1 MVSKKTA
8 ISDFREASISEFFEK
23 NRHILGFDSPQKSL
37 YIIVK
42 EAMDNSLDACE
53 EYQILPDIQVSVE
66 RHTDDEFI
74 ITVEDNGPGIDRK
87 QVPAVF
93 GKLLYGSRFHSF
105 KQSRGQQGIGIT
117 AAILYGQITTA
128 RPSYVRTKRLDDD
141 VAYEFELGINVKE
154 NRADIH
160 YERPVIWNVKSGT
173 LVKIPAKG
181 KYQTGKQSI
190 MEYIMESA
198 VANPNANFKFTD
210 PEGKTIEIR
219 RAIEVPSKPGIAIK
233 PHPLGLEL
241 GDISSMSRSTQAESL
256 LDFLRN
262 DFNRISDRIA
272 LEIAE
277 KSGIPADSDPRTL
290 TLQQIKELK
299 RAFGEV
305 KLMPP
310 PTDCLSPLGHDFI
323 IKGLKNVYG
332 DSRPSHY
339 SKPVVRPIAVH
350 NGQPFAVEAGLVY
363 GGDLKSDD
371 PVRVVRFANKV
382 PLLYQAGACAITRAI
397 QEMDWRPY
405 GLDQKSGQGMPYGPA
420 IIFVH
425 VYGIRIPFT
434 SESKE
439 AIASVDAIS
448 AEITMALKSLG
459 RSVKSFL
466 GKREK
471 RKKVYEKFRLVNQ
484 LIPEIGKKSAAILG
498 KEMPDLHPVISKI
511 ANVVFITEEIQRN
524 EGSTKSVVHAV
535 NFTRAPVSLK
545 LYAEPP
551 LGNYDGPELSWEIS
565 DLQPS
570 MEATFQFSLVNVNA
584 EYPGTTFYFTGI
596 DPVRVQGAEPLPADY
611 GIGGLTVIEEDE
623 GAGEDE

>member
-1 MVSKKTA
+1 MVSKRST

-37 YIIVK
+37 YMIVK

-53 EYQILPDIQVSVE
+53 EYQILPEIQVSVSRQAE
-66 RHTDDEFI
+66 DEFI
-74 ITVEDNGPGIDRK
+74 ITVEDNGPGIERK
-87 QVPAVF
+87 HVPDVF

-128 RPSYVRTKRLDDD
+128 RPSYVKTKRKEDD

-160 YERPVIWNVKSGT
+160 YEKPVIWNVQSGT
-173 LVKIPAKG
+173 VVRIPAKG

-190 MEYIMESA
+190 IEYIMESA

-210 PEGKTIEIR
+210 PDGKTVEIR
-219 RAIEVPSKPGIAIK
+219 RVIDVPSKPGIAIK

-241 GDISSMSRSTQAESL
+241 GDISSMCRVTSAESL
-256 LDFLRN
+256 IDFLRN
-262 DFNRISDRIA
+262 DFNRISDRIGA
-272 LEIAE
+272 EIIE
-277 KSGIPADSDPRTL
+277 KAGLSPDTDPRSL
-290 TLQQIKELK
+290 SLQQIKELK

-332 DSRPSHY
+332 ESRPSHY
-339 SKPVVRPIAVH
+339 SKPVVRPISVH

-439 AIASVDAIS
+439 AIASVDEIS
-448 AEITMALKSLG
+448 GEITMALKSLG

-466 GKREK
+466 GKKEK

-484 LIPEIGKKSAAILG
+484 LIPEIGRKSSVILG
-498 KEMPDLHPVISKI
+498 REVPDLHPVISKI
-511 ANVVFITEEIQRN
+511 ANVIFITEDIQRD
-524 EGSTKSVVHAV
+524 GASAISRVHAV
-535 NFTRAPVSLK
+535 NYTRNPVSMK

-551 LGNYDGPELSWEIS
+551 LGNYEGPELVWEIS
-565 DLQPS
+565 DLKPS
-570 MEATFQFSLVNVNA
+570 MEAAFEFILTNVNGD
-584 EYPGTTFYFTGI
+584 YPGTTFYFTGI

-611 GIGGLTVIEEDE
+611 GIGGITIIEDDDS
-623 GAGEDE
+623 AGEDE